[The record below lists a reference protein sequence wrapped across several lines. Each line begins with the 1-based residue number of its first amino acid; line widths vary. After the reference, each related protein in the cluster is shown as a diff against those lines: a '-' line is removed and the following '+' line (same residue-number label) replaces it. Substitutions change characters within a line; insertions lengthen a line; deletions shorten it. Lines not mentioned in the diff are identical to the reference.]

1 MKKKTRFIRS
11 ERRSFLKGAAV
22 AGGAAVVA
30 PTVVASEQP
39 VADPVASAGRGA
51 DVGYEENDY
60 IRNYYD
66 RARF

>member
-11 ERRSFLKGAAV
+11 DRRSFLKGAAV

-39 VADPVASAGRGA
+39 VIDPVATPDRGA
-51 DVGYEENDY
+51 DLGYEENDY

>member
-1 MKKKTRFIRS
+1 MKEKAKFIRS
-11 ERRSFLKGAAV
+11 DRRSFLKGAAV

-30 PTVVASEQP
+30 PSVATASEAP
-39 VADPVASAGRGA
+39 VPDVSATKL
-51 DVGYEENDY
+51 DKGYEENDY